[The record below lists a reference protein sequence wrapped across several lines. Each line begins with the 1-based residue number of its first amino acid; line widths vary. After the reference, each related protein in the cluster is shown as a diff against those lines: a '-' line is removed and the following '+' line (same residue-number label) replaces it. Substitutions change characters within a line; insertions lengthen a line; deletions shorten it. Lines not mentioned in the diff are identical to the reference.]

1 MKQQERVA
9 KANIE
14 RWKNT
19 QKRDLYDVYKNPS
32 LAKRRAWGYC
42 VNLCYL
48 HGGNDLKVVGF
59 NCMKFSAGF
68 EFVNDKTGE
77 LMYMHITPS
86 YDTPVSMS

>member
-1 MKQQERVA
+1 MKQQEKIA

-19 QKRDLYDVYKNPS
+19 QERDLYDVYKNPS
-32 LAKRRAWGYC
+32 LAKRRAWRYC
-42 VNLCYL
+42 ENLCASL
-48 HGGNDLKVVGF
+48 GGHGLKVVGF

-68 EFVNDKTGE
+68 EFINDKTGE

-86 YDTPVSMS
+86 YDTTASMS